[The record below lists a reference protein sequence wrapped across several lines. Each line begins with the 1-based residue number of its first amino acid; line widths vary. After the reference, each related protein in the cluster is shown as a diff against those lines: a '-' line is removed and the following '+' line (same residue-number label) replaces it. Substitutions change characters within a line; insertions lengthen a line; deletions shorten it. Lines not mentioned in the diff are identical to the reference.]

1 MATLMILR
9 LTLVCNLLTIV
20 SAPAAAAAAADVF
33 HITDAEKAACT
44 QDAERLCS
52 SAYPDGQQLLACLK
66 ANRAAL
72 GPACRPVFDAGLKR
86 RGL

>member
-1 MATLMILR
+1 MATPMILR
-9 LTLVCNLLTIV
+9 LTLVCGLLTIV
-20 SAPAAAAAAADVF
+20 SAPAAAAADVF
-33 HITDAEKAACT
+33 HITEAEKAACT

-52 SAYPDGQQLLACLK
+52 SAYPDEQQLLACLK

-72 GPACRPVFDAGLKR
+72 GPACRPVFDAGLTR